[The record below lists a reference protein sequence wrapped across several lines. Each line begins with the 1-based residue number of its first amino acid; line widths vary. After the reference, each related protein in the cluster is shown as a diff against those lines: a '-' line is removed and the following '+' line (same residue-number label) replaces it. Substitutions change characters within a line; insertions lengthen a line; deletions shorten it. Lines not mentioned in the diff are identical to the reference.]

1 MTVFFSADH
10 HFGHPGIIR
19 NAERPF
25 ANVAEMDEV
34 LIANWNARIRPDS
47 ILYYVGDFAHR
58 CPPERLRAI
67 WARLTKP
74 RAIHLVPGNHDDEA
88 TLQLPWTSIEHG
100 ILRMSASNR
109 RFSLFHYALRT
120 WPGFHRNA
128 IHLFGHSHNRM
139 PGYRNTLDV
148 GVDAWGYGPASVD
161 DVIARAAELPEF
173 PFQEERPDGEGGHE
187 ADAMGSDT

>member
-10 HFGHPGIIR
+10 HFGHSGIIR
-19 NAERPF
+19 NAGRPF
-25 ANVAEMDEV
+25 ADASEMDEV

-47 ILYYVGDFAHR
+47 IVYYLGDFAHR

-67 WARLTKP
+67 WARLSKP
-74 RAIHLVPGNHDDEA
+74 KAIHLVPGNHDDEA
-88 TLQLPWTSIEHG
+88 TLKLPWTSIERG
-100 ILRMSASNR
+100 ILTMSASNR

-128 IHLFGHSHNRM
+128 IHAFGHSHNRM
-139 PGYRNTLDV
+139 PGFRNTLDV

-161 DVIARAAELPEF
+161 EVIRRADELPPL
-173 PFQEERPDGEGGHE
+173 PFGEQRSDHEDEPSDGVRI
-187 ADAMGSDT
+187 